1 LIKLKHSRRL
11 WPREFQRAPRWGVQW
26 GTLISYDTMSFSF
39 AIESSCLVNPFN
51 DVLYSDVL
59 CRKISPPGFHCQG
72 RSNVWSSL
80 YGLLHLST
88 HRIAVYVRE
97 DLTDFPQCSW
107 TSRYRANICLCKNCK
122 HFWWAFMFYI
132 GNAHLAPCNASHPV
146 SLRSLSALKLLGE
159 GHYWIWAILG
169 FA

>member
-1 LIKLKHSRRL
+1 
-11 WPREFQRAPRWGVQW
+11 
-26 GTLISYDTMSFSF
+26 MSFSF
-39 AIESSCLVNPFN
+39 AIESSCLVNPF
-51 DVLYSDVL
+51 SDVL
-59 CRKISPPGFHCQG
+59 CGKISPPGFHCQG

-107 TSRYRANICLCKNCK
+107 TSRYRAKFCLCKNCK

-132 GNAHLAPCNASHPV
+132 GNAHFAPCNASHPV

-159 GHYWIWAILG
+159 GPFSASPSARPYAG
-169 FA
+169 KAFALSLYLPPKTLLEFL